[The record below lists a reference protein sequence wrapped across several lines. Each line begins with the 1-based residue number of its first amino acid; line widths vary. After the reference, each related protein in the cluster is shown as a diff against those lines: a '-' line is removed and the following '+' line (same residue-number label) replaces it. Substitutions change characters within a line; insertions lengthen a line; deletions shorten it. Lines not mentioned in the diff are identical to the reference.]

1 MSDNNNTP
9 ATVGDVRNATRS
21 VTQYVILVL
30 LAIALADASPEGW
43 RLIPYFVLAAITLFE
58 GIRYARKIGRRD

>member
-1 MSDNNNTP
+1 MSNNTP

-21 VTQYVILVL
+21 VTQYLIIVLV
-30 LAIALADASPEGW
+30 AIAVAASDPEGW
-43 RLIPYFVLAAITLFE
+43 ELAVYLVLIGITLFE